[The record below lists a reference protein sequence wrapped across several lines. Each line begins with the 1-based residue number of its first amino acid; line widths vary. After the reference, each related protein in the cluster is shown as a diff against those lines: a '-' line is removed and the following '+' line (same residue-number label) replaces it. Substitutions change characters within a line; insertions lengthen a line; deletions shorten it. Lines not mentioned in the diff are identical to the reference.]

1 MSPPSGVLHKLLTDF
16 YMLFFL
22 FYILTSAVFYCFL
35 YRNLRFSLRFGSFKL
50 LAPTTVFQSTLVSPP
65 GCRRT
70 RCSQTRRGET
80 HTKPLHIHYEVCF
93 GEVHHA
99 LFYLFLSVVAMNC
112 LVDWSLQLT
121 SAPALPTHGAV
132 ICSQGSS
139 PRKFKVCQF
148 IFRCFRGY
156 NFS

>member
-1 MSPPSGVLHKLLTDF
+1 M
-16 YMLFFL
+16 FFL

-35 YRNLRFSLRFGSFKL
+35 YRNLRFFLRLGSFKL
-50 LAPTTVFQSTLVSPP
+50 LVPTTVFQSTLVSPP

-70 RCSQTRRGET
+70 RCSQTRRGEN
-80 HTKPLHIHYEVCF
+80 HIKPLHIHYEVGF

-139 PRKFKVCQF
+139 PRKFKVCRF